1 MGGPDVV
8 TVPLPGWP
16 WRPVGKGGGP
26 QVTTLLG
33 AALDAW
39 EGEDG
44 PFSDEELDAAAR
56 LLSTSST
63 SSAGRAPA
71 AA

>member
-1 MGGPDVV
+1 M
-8 TVPLPGWP
+8 
-16 WRPVGKGGGP
+16 
-26 QVTTLLG
+26 TTLLG